1 MLVVSEDTVV
11 KALLVVNADL
21 LNGQLF
27 QKSKT
32 QNCQRFLEV
41 NHLRSGLLSNIAR
54 LRLIQGLRLFK
65 NSSNFKTDFRCQE
78 RH

>member
-21 LNGQLF
+21 LNGKLF

-41 NHLRSGLLSNIAR
+41 KQL
-54 LRLIQGLRLFK
+54 
-65 NSSNFKTDFRCQE
+65 
-78 RH
+78 